1 MISSMPN
8 SPRPTIGEKPMPA
21 QGLLPLCV
29 DLDGTLLQTD
39 TLHEGLMQLLR
50 RQPLRVVQLLLA
62 VGRGKAIFKQAVTR
76 ATALDPATLPMN
88 EDLLAYLHAQKAA
101 GRPLALFSAADKSVV
116 GAVAD
121 HLGLFEY
128 AQGSDGTTNLSGA
141 DKLAAIRK
149 RYGDDFIY
157 AGNAR
162 VDLPIWLAAKG
173 AIAVT
178 SDDNLASDAANL
190 VPLEARIRPH
200 GGGAAAWLKA
210 LRPHQWAKNLLL
222 FVPILLAGP
231 LATIPTLLQAA
242 LGLLIFNLLA
252 SAGYVVND
260 LLDLDS
266 DRRHPTKRH
275 RPFAAGRISIQAGV
289 LSVGV
294 LLALAMALLPLMPFS
309 FVPVALGYFA
319 GTLAYSLALKREP
332 ILDVLGLAGLFT
344 VRVLAGAV
352 LVPLPVSFWL
362 LSFSMFMFLSLALV
376 KRHAELA
383 ELAHTAATTVI
394 PGRGYTGVEQTLL
407 LVIGV
412 STAIAANIIFLIYL
426 IDEKFPSNLYAQ
438 PECLWLIFPLLMFWL
453 MRLWRLTVLERMHE
467 DPVFFALRDRL
478 SLVIGAVVFVIVLL
492 AR

>member
-1 MISSMPN
+1 M
-8 SPRPTIGEKPMPA
+8 RP
-21 QGLLPLCV
+21 
-29 DLDGTLLQTD
+29 
-39 TLHEGLMQLLR
+39 
-50 RQPLRVVQLLLA
+50 
-62 VGRGKAIFKQAVTR
+62 GR
-76 ATALDPATLPMN
+76 D
-88 EDLLAYLHAQKAA
+88 
-101 GRPLALFSAADKSVV
+101 
-116 GAVAD
+116 
-121 HLGLFEY
+121 
-128 AQGSDGTTNLSGA
+128 
-141 DKLAAIRK
+141 
-149 RYGDDFIY
+149 
-157 AGNAR
+157 
-162 VDLPIWLAAKG
+162 
-173 AIAVT
+173 AVT
-178 SDDNLASDAANL
+178 SDDDLASNAAN
-190 VPLEARIRPH
+190 ARIVGSPNRPQ
-200 GGGAAAWLKA
+200 GGSAAAWLKA

-383 ELAHTAATTVI
+383 ELARTAATTVI

-412 STAIAANIIFLIYL
+412 STAM
-426 IDEKFPSNLYAQ
+426 Q
-438 PECLWLIFPLLMFWL
+438 PTSF
-453 MRLWRLTVLERMHE
+453 
-467 DPVFFALRDRL
+467 
-478 SLVIGAVVFVIVLL
+478 S
-492 AR
+492 